1 MPEFR
6 KIDLGNSRRGHRG
19 ELDIIADILS
29 CTSQPINKTRIMYQ
43 ANLSFAQLKV
53 YIKRLKD
60 YGLIE
65 EKNSPITYRITEKG
79 KKFLTIYSEI
89 MEILY
94 PEQ

>member
-6 KIDLGNSRRGHRG
+6 KIALENRKERRG

-29 CTSQPINKTRIMYQ
+29 HTFQPISKTRIMYQ
-43 ANLSFAQLKV
+43 ANLSFTQLKG

-60 YGLIE
+60 SGLIE
-65 EKNSPITYRITEKG
+65 EKNSPLTYRITEKG
-79 KKFLTIYSEI
+79 KKFLIIYSEI